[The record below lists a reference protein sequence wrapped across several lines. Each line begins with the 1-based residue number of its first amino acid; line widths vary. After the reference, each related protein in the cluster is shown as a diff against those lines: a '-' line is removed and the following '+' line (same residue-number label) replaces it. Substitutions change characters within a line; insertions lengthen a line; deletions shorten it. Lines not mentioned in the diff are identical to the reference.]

1 MRLVFLGYQRW
12 GCVALQALLDAG
24 HDVPLVITHP
34 TSDQP
39 YEKIWSDS
47 VAGLAASL
55 GIECIARRYANDSK
69 TAELIQ
75 ALSADLLVSSDWR
88 TWLSPDIYML
98 ARHGAINIHDGLLPR
113 YGGFAPLNWAIIN
126 GEAEVGVTVHFMNSE
141 FDLGDII
148 LQRAVP
154 VGPAD
159 TATDLFHRTL
169 PLFAEL
175 AVQAVAQ
182 IGEGREVRIPQDPA
196 KATFFHKR
204 GRRDSLID
212 WSAEAEHIC
221 RLVRAQSDPYPSAFT
236 YYRGGELQILSAS
249 VSSRPYGGTAGRV
262 FCRREGGVVIVAGP
276 RARTGESRAV
286 VVSEVRTGASE
297 PVKAVEFFERMGE
310 YLGANAGNSPGDHQ
324 VSGPGA

>member
-34 TSDQP
+34 ASSQP

-47 VAGLAASL
+47 VAGLASAH
-55 GIECIARRYANDSK
+55 GIECIERRYANDSQI
-69 TAELIQ
+69 AEVIQ
-75 ALSADLLVSSDWR
+75 DLSVDLLVSSDWR
-88 TWLSPDIYML
+88 TWLSPDIYSL
-98 ARHGAINIHDGLLPR
+98 ARHGAINVHDGLLPR

-126 GEAEVGVTVHFMNSE
+126 GESQVGVTVHFMNSE

-175 AVQAVAQ
+175 TVEAVAQ
-182 IGEGREVRIPQDPA
+182 ISEGREARVAQDPA

-204 GRRDSLID
+204 GHRDSLID

-236 YYRGGELQILSAS
+236 YYRGRELQILSAS
-249 VSSRPYGGTAGRV
+249 VSSRTYGGTAGRV
-262 FCRREGGVVIVAGP
+262 FCRREGGVVVVAGP
-276 RARTGESRAV
+276 RAHTGECRAV
-286 VVSEVRTGASE
+286 VVSEVRTADSE
-297 PVKAVEFFERMGE
+297 PMKAVEFFGRMGD
-310 YLGANAGNSPGDHQ
+310 YLGLPAGNPLA
-324 VSGPGA
+324 GPGA